1 MAKELGL
8 FSREGPTDYVLNDRG
23 KLFYDPKTCRT
34 FKNLEDVAAYLCR
47 NYGDRISRL
56 RVETFLDLEG
66 ELGQERELDKK
77 RKFELEQKLRGT
89 RIEIEW
95 H

>member
-1 MAKELGL
+1 MAKEFGL
-8 FSREGPTDYVLNDRG
+8 FYREGPADYVLNDRG

-34 FKNLEDVAAYLCR
+34 FKKLEDVAAYLCR
-47 NYGDRISRL
+47 NYGDRISLL

-66 ELGQERELDKK
+66 ELDKK
-77 RKFELEQKLRGT
+77 RNSELEQKLRET
-89 RIEIEW
+89 RIEVEW